1 MPKTKSFDRYS
12 CEYDK
17 WFDEHSATYEAELAV
32 IRESMPSYSENGLEV
47 GIGTGRF
54 AIPLG
59 ITTGIEPSAAMAA
72 IAERS
77 GISVVSAV
85 AEQLPF
91 EDNQF
96 DLVLMVTVICFLDD
110 VLRAFTEAY
119 RVLKPGGYILVGFI
133 DKESVLGRQYMEKRE
148 KSLFYQD
155 AVFYSASEVLS
166 FLRQAGFSSVVSK
179 QTLIPALPNDAI
191 LDGYGQGAFVVIKG
205 IKDTCS
211 DGLTD

>member
-1 MPKTKSFDRYS
+1 MPKTKSFDEHS
-12 CEYDK
+12 HEYDQ
-17 WFDEHSATYEAELAV
+17 WFDEHSEIYEAELAV
-32 IRESMPSYSENGLEV
+32 IREFMCSYSGNGLEV

-59 ITTGIEPSAAMAA
+59 ITTGIEPSVAMAA
-72 IAERS
+72 IAAKS
-77 GISVVSAV
+77 GISVFSAV

-110 VLRAFTEAY
+110 VLQAFKEAF

-155 AVFYSASEVLS
+155 AVFYSAPEVLS
-166 FLRQAGFSSVVSK
+166 FLRQAGFSSLVSK
-179 QTLIPALPNDAI
+179 QTLIPASPNDTI
-191 LDGYGQGAFVVIKG
+191 LDGYGQGAFVVMQG
-205 IKDTCS
+205 IKDKNTN
-211 DGLTD
+211 TIV